1 MSTLEMIEKDA
12 CYFDDWADGMT
23 AHAVTEYARMEHGRN
38 KDDDIWTAMEAG
50 REAYYL
56 EEFNQDYY
64 DRVLTQVRAANE
76 AAFTEGK

>member
-56 EEFNQDYY
+56 HLGREHIT
-64 DRVLTQVRAANE
+64 TQVKGQLTFSGSE
-76 AAFTEGK
+76 